1 MAAQII
7 PVRERSRPN
16 MSGGAEMIAGAVVQ
30 RVAGMLGQSAW
41 ERVELL
47 QRFSDDFEEM
57 KGTLITVQ
65 AVMAVA
71 ENRSQVSESVRLWL

>member
-1 MAAQII
+1 
-7 PVRERSRPN
+7 

-30 RVAGMLGQSAW
+30 RVAGMLGQAAW